1 MQKGT
6 EDMSTNKITR
16 DGSFR
21 GYAVDWG
28 ISLSSEK
35 ECPQWVLEII
45 LTEYWNE
52 DDQCWVDYTEME
64 EGITCYLTMV
74 SGAGKVLKN
83 CEQVMKVFSW
93 DGMDWDVLAEGDYSD
108 LKFQVRIKDNDPEYT
123 EKNPYQVAWLDE
135 YDATPGG
142 GVQKLD
148 KAGLKKL
155 NTKFAA
161 VMKKKFGGAAA
172 KSAPTTAPV
181 NPKGKA
187 TTAKEKMER
196 NNEQTKKDHAAKEDK
211 ATKAATLKV
220 EKAALAEKKKAE
232 KIAKGKGK
240 MPPFKAD
247 PPAEEET
254 AEETTDDAIASM
266 TQDEA
271 WEGIMTAQEQLGD
284 DCGDDDVNA
293 ALTASIKEVGESEAP
308 DVDSFTGEQWA
319 DVCEKTKRALVG
331 V

>member
-1 MQKGT
+1 
-6 EDMSTNKITR
+6 MSTNKVTR

-28 ISLSSEK
+28 ITLSSEK

-74 SGAGKVLKN
+74 SSANVVLKN

-108 LKFQVRIKDNDPEYT
+108 LKFQVRIKDNDPEYA

-155 NTKFAA
+155 NTKLGGI
-161 VMKKKFGGAAA
+161 MKKKFGGVAA
-172 KSAPTTAPV
+172 KSAPTTPPV

-187 TTAKEKMER
+187 ATAAEKMKR
-196 NNEQTKKDHAAKEDK
+196 NQDQTAKDHAAKEDK
-211 ATKAATLKV
+211 ANKAATLKA
-220 EKAALAEKKKAE
+220 EKAALAKKKKAE
-232 KIAKGKGK
+232 AAAKKGNGK

-247 PPAEEET
+247 PPEEEAT
-254 AEETTDDAIASM
+254 DDTGDDAIASM

-271 WEGIMTAQEQLGD
+271 WEGIMAAQEQLGE

-293 ALTASIKEVGESEAP
+293 ALTASIKEVGNSEAP

-319 DVCEKTKRALVG
+319 DVCEKTKQALVG